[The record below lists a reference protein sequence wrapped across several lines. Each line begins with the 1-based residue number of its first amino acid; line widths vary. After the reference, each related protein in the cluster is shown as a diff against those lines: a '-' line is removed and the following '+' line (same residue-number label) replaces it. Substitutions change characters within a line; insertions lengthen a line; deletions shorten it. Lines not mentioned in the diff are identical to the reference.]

1 MVLQRAGFAG
11 QSVSTHLKI
20 GLLQRS
26 NAIADKSAGF
36 YP

>member
-11 QSVSTHLKI
+11 QSGSTHLKI
-20 GLLQRS
+20 GLLRRS
-26 NAIADKSAGF
+26 DAIADKSAGF